1 MFIPTVKASVWENA
15 KAKAIKCHPHL
26 AWLDTPEHHKDFAL
40 NASRL
45 VSGYTMLELD
55 ALCKVSVGA
64 KIVED

>member
-1 MFIPTVKASVWENA
+1 MHIPTVKTSVWESA
-15 KAKAIKCHPHL
+15 KAKALKRHPHL
-26 AWLDTPEHHKDFAL
+26 AWLDTPERVRDLAL

-45 VSGYTMLELD
+45 VSGYTPLELD